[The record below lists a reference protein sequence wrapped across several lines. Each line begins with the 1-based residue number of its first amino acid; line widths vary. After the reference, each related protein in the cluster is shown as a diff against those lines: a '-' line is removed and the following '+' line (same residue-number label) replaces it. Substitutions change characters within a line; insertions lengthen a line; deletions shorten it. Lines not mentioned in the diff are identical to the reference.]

1 MDAPGR
7 GGTWLTGESADL
19 DELAGEIAARRE
31 VAVWPAASRVERGI
45 PIYDGALVGRLL
57 EDAEGLRRVTSEWT
71 RVLLDGPGVLVFER
85 AIADPRVV
93 DGATRVLGEVLRAE
107 REAGAGGD
115 HFAESGANTR
125 IWNAHEKLC
134 LADPE
139 AYARYNAGDVVPAI
153 SRAWLGPLFQ
163 VTAQVNLVRPGAPA
177 QRPHRD
183 YHMGFQTREQLLSY
197 PAHVHRM
204 TPFLTLQGAVA
215 HVEMPVESGPTA
227 VLPFSQGWLP
237 GYLAAERPGFQAFF
251 EENCVQL
258 PLARGDMMFLSP
270 ALFHAAGANRTRTVE
285 RFANLLQ
292 ISSSYGRAMESLDR
306 ERMCVAVYPVLLDLE
321 KSGALGPRAVDNVI
335 AATAEG
341 YPFPV
346 DLDRDPPI
354 SGMAPPSQQDLFRK
368 ALSEEWDTGRFRA
381 VLADHVARRISR

>member
-1 MDAPGR
+1 MGEREPD
-7 GGTWLTGESADL
+7 GTWLGGEAGSLDDL
-19 DELAGEIAARRE
+19 AAEIAARRE
-31 VAVWPAASRVERGI
+31 AADWPHASRVERGI
-45 PIYDGALVGRLL
+45 PVYDAARVSRVA
-57 EDAEGLRRVTSEWT
+57 EDAEALRRTSSEWT
-71 RVLLDGPGVLVFER
+71 RVLLEGPGVLVFEK
-85 AIADPRVV
+85 AIADREVL
-93 DGATRVLGEVLRAE
+93 DGATRVLEDVLRAE

-115 HFAESGANTR
+115 HFAEPGANSR

-153 SRAWLGPLFQ
+153 SRAWLGPLYQ

-204 TPFLTLQGAVA
+204 TPLLTLQGAVA
-215 HVEMPVESGPTA
+215 HVDMPIESGPTR
-227 VLPFSQGWLP
+227 VLPFSQAWLP
-237 GYLAAERPGFQAFF
+237 GYLAAERPGLEAFF
-251 EENCVQL
+251 EEHCVQL
-258 PLARGDMMFLSP
+258 PLGRGDMMFLSP
-270 ALFHAAGANRTRTVE
+270 ALFHAAGANRTRSLD

-306 ERMCVAVYPVLLDLE
+306 ARMCAAVYPVLLDM
-321 KSGALGPRAVDNVI
+321 KQSGALAPREVENVV

-346 DLDRDPPI
+346 NLDRAPPV
-354 SGMAPPSQQDLFRK
+354 SGMAPPSQQDLFRT
-368 ALSEEWDTGRFRA
+368 ALCEEWDTGRFRTA
-381 VLADHVARRISR
+381 LADHAGRRVSR